1 MHPDAISRLLEPYA
15 ALNSKQLE
23 QTSSYLGLLL
33 KWNAKVNLTGV
44 RGTENV
50 VARHFGESFFAARQ
64 LLPPEAETSVIDL
77 GSGAG
82 FPGLPLAIFAPR
94 ALVTLIE
101 PNAKKTAFLNEV
113 ISALRLSNAR
123 VARQRGDH
131 FAGSAEL
138 VTMRAVERFEAAVPI
153 ALDLVCHWG
162 RLALMIG
169 LSQTVMARTLTPK
182 VSWSEPVQIPG
193 SNSRVILVG
202 TKVGKNQS
210 G

>member
-1 MHPDAISRLLEPYA
+1 MDPDAISRLLVPYA
-15 ALNSKQLE
+15 TLDPKQLE
-23 QTSSYLGLLL
+23 QTMAYLDLLL
-33 KWNAKVNLTGV
+33 KWNSKINLTSV
-44 RGTENV
+44 RGAEDILG
-50 VARHFGESFFAARQ
+50 RHFGESFFAAHQ
-64 LLPPEAETSVIDL
+64 LLTPEAETSVIDF

-101 PNAKKTAFLNEV
+101 SNARKTAFLNEV

-123 VARQRGDH
+123 VAHRRGED
-131 FAGSAEL
+131 FLGSAEL
-138 VTMRAVERFEAAVPI
+138 VTMRAVDRFETAVPV
-153 ALDLVCHWG
+153 ALDLVCQCG

-169 LSQTVMARTLTPK
+169 LSQTIVARTLAEN
-182 VSWSEPVQIPG
+182 VSWSEPVKIPG

-202 TKVGKNQS
+202 TKVGKKQS